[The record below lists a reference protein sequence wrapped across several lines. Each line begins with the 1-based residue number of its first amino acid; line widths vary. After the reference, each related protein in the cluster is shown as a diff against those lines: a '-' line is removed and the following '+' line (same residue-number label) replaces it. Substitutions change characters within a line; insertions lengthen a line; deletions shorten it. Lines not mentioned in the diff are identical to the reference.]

1 MSHVN
6 LNEIDLNQLKIAKS
20 GKMIKLVY
28 NKEPLQL
35 ITSKIYS
42 PFGVKVN
49 TNTYSNFTT
58 CHLDC
63 SLNQSNSETSVKYSK
78 ALEALDNRIIELIQ
92 EYEQLFNTDND
103 NINFN
108 DIKSIYCPILKENK
122 TYPKLMKIS
131 LPRDTKGNFDFVVF
145 DETKNKITVDD
156 STIEQVLCKGKI
168 YKGIIECSKIW
179 YYKGKFGTTWNFK
192 QLKFVENNVQPH
204 SKQEIYQK
212 NMLIDE

>member
-1 MSHVN
+1 M
-6 LNEIDLNQLKIAKS
+6 
-20 GKMIKLVY
+20 
-28 NKEPLQL
+28 
-35 ITSKIYS
+35 
-42 PFGVKVN
+42 
-49 TNTYSNFTT
+49 
-58 CHLDC
+58 
-63 SLNQSNSETSVKYSK
+63 
-78 ALEALDNRIIELIQ
+78 EALDNRIIELIQ